1 MSKISLT
8 PNASGTGTFTIASPD
23 SNTNRTLTLPD
34 ADGALLT
41 ADGLPPSGTS
51 NLSYLQGLPLTGQ
64 AVLPNG
70 GFYSRD
76 FSLGTVTGLFEGT
89 SNSLSRV
96 TDSIVPTLTS
106 YNASSASGTGIS
118 ITSNPA
124 MSAADDLYDLF
135 GGPSYGA
142 QYTSNT
148 WTLTLDFQSA
158 IYVNAYQVDR
168 FANPNYQP
176 QAWTFEG
183 STNNSTW
190 VVLDTQTGQGTD
202 WGIDVKTF
210 TLASSVSYRYYRF
223 VFTGGATSP
232 STGYV
237 IDNLNLI
244 GDLTSVAFTSETFTL
259 TSTPSEAT
267 VNLICKADGVPVSG
281 SDIVF
286 EVSRDDG
293 TSWSTAAL
301 TATALDT
308 VQTGDYVMIGTAD
321 LSAQPSGT
329 SLKYRITQ
337 PATGSYDPT
346 SINGLTL
353 EFS

>member
-8 PNASGTGTFTIASPD
+8 PNASGTGTFTIASPNG
-23 SNTNRTLTLPD
+23 NTNRTLTLPD

-41 ADGLPPSGTS
+41 VDGLPPSGTS
-51 NLSYLQGLPLTGQ
+51 NLSYLQGLPTYPQ

-70 GFYSRD
+70 GFYTKD
-76 FSLGTVTGLFEGT
+76 FSQGTVTGNFVGT
-89 SNSLSRV
+89 DSSLSRV
-96 TDSIVPTLTS
+96 SSSIVPALTS
-106 YNASSASGTGIS
+106 YNTTSASGTGIS
-118 ITSNPA
+118 ITSSPA
-124 MSAADDLYDLF
+124 VQAADDLYDIF
-135 GGPSYGA
+135 NGPSYGA

-158 IYVNAYQVDR
+158 IGVYAYQVER
-168 FANPNYQP
+168 FANPTYQP

-202 WGIDVKTF
+202 WGIELKTF
-210 TLASSVSYRYYRF
+210 SLASSVSYRYYRF
-223 VFTGGATSP
+223 AFTGGAAAPT
-232 STGYV
+232 TGYV
-237 IDNLNLI
+237 LDQLNLL
-244 GDLTSVAFTSETFTL
+244 GAATPADFTSETFGL

-267 VNLICKADGVPVSG
+267 VNLLCKAGGVPVSG
-281 SDIVF
+281 SDIIF

-321 LSAQPSGT
+321 LSGQPSGT
-329 SLKYRITQ
+329 SLKYRIAQ